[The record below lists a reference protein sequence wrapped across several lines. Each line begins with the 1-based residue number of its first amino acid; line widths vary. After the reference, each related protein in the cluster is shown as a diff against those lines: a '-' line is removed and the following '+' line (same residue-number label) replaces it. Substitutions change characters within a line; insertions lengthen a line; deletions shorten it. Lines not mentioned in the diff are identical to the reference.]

1 MNIFMEGYR
10 FNRMSYYIFPFN
22 VFLVVFFN
30 VMNILD
36 YITTII
42 LTSQGHIELN
52 SSIAIYLESGML
64 VQLFFRKV
72 ILVGVISFLV
82 LYVEH
87 YFEEK
92 YYNSILARVS
102 PLVYTCILVVI
113 NMLMTMVVISNMLII
128 QGVGGFF
135 DGGL

>member
-1 MNIFMEGYR
+1 
-10 FNRMSYYIFPFN
+10 
-22 VFLVVFFN
+22 
-30 VMNILD
+30 MNILD

>member
-92 YYNSILARVS
+92 YYNS
-102 PLVYTCILVVI
+102 CC
-113 NMLMTMVVISNMLII
+113 
-128 QGVGGFF
+128 
-135 DGGL
+135 